1 LIAATGIGSGGT
13 NDRVLVAIV
22 RRRGANLTIAWGV
35 RLDGQPLTMAWI
47 PLEGGDNQAVAVQ
60 VSLPGRRVT
69 LLTLNL
75 TQRPVQL
82 RIGEGVLVVD
92 SVFAVK

>member
-1 LIAATGIGSGGT
+1 
-13 NDRVLVAIV
+13 
-22 RRRGANLTIAWGV
+22 
-35 RLDGQPLTMAWI
+35 MAWI

-75 TQRPVQL
+75 TQRPVPL